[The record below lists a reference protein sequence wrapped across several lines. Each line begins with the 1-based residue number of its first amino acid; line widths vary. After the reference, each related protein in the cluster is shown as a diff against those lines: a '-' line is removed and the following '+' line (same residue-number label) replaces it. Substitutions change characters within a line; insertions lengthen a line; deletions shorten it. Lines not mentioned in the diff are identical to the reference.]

1 LVVASIQEKGK
12 GFLLFLRTMFFF
24 YFAGVFIYSIFLR
37 IVASFNY
44 KAKLWVTGR
53 IDWRNKLKTIPKDK
67 KTIWVHCASLG
78 EFEQGRPIIEKIKSE
93 YPNYFIV
100 LTFFSPSG
108 FEVRKNYEKADLVMY
123 LPIDL
128 PSENLDFIKAINPV
142 LAIFVKYEF
151 WFGYLNK
158 LKQLNIPTL
167 FIAVRFRKNQ
177 HFFKWYGG
185 WAQKQLRKISVIHV
199 QDEISKNLLNTIDV
213 NTAIV
218 SGDTR
223 YDRVNENAEKAKKT
237 EAIEKWLRNK
247 KCIIAGSTWAIDDN
261 LMLPWED
268 SNYMLIIAPH
278 EINTGRIDQIKSK
291 IGKNG
296 ILFTEIHKAKD
307 ENVLVLNNM
316 GMLLSVYKMG
326 HIAYV
331 GGGFGSGLHNILEPA
346 AFGLPVIFGNKHVK
360 FPEAKALI
368 DAGGA
373 IEISNRKEFN
383 AAIEFLSD
391 KMNYEKAS
399 NNCSLFV
406 KSQTGASKLIMNSVN
421 EILN

>member
-1 LVVASIQEKGK
+1 
-12 GFLLFLRTMFFF
+12 MF
-24 YFAGVFIYSIFLR
+24 YFYYISVFIYSIFIKIAAL
-37 IVASFNY
+37 FNY

-53 IDWRNKLKTIPKDK
+53 IDWRYKLTSIPKDK

-93 YPNYFIV
+93 YPSYFIV

-128 PSENLDFIKAINPV
+128 PSENVDFIKAINPD

-167 FIAVRFRKNQ
+167 FVAVRFRKNQ
-177 HFFKWYGG
+177 HFFKWFGG
-185 WAQKQLRKISVIHV
+185 WAQKQLKQISVIHV
-199 QDEISKNLLNTIDV
+199 QDEISKILLNKIGV
-213 NTAIV
+213 NNAIV

-223 YDRVNENAEKAKKT
+223 YDRVSENADKAKVT
-237 EAIEKWLRNK
+237 EAIEKWLGNK

-261 LMLPWED
+261 LMLPWEN
-268 SNYMLIIAPH
+268 SNYKLIIAPH
-278 EINTGRIDQIKSK
+278 EINHSRIEQIKSK
-291 IGKNG
+291 VGKHG
-296 ILFTEIHKAKD
+296 ILFSELNNARE
-307 ENVLVLNNM
+307 ENILVLNNM

-326 HIAYV
+326 QIAYV
-331 GGGFGSGLHNILEPA
+331 GGGFGTGLHNILEPA
-346 AFGLPVIFGNKHVK
+346 AFGLPVIFGNKHEK

-383 AAIEFLSD
+383 TAIDFLSD

-399 NNCSLFV
+399 NKCSLFV
-406 KSQTGASKLIMNSVN
+406 KSQTGATKLIMKSVN